1 MATEAE
7 NIDSLKTTRSNIIA
21 QLATVV
27 TDTPE
32 YSVDG
37 QMVKPGRTYLL
48 EQLKAVNELITA
60 LEGGFSVFSAGDTY

>member
-1 MATEAE
+1 MATDAD
-7 NIDSLKTTRSNIIA
+7 NLASLQTTRSNIIA
-21 QLATVV
+21 QLATIT

-48 EQLKAVNELITA
+48 EQLKQVNALIA
-60 LEGGFSVFSAGDTY
+60 DLDSGFSVFSAADTP